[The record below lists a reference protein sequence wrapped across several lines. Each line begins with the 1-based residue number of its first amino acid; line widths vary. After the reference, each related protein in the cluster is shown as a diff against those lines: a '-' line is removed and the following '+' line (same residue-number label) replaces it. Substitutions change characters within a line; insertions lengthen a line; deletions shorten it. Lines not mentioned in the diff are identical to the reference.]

1 MRPVTGSTKLPEQP
15 SVLERRSIQVRGI
28 ERSFAVARGAP
39 PSAVRHTYS
48 SARRSSSRR
57 SQLARVLAQQPSEA
71 WPAAHGCGRDD
82 RIRPGNRRSEVQAPM
97 WSGLVVML
105 HPLPHHPLQVSTAD
119 DQDPV
124 QALSAT
130 GTDLPLDVSVRLR
143 CRDRSLDHPA
153 WPLRTVSI
161 LVAAAPRHKR
171 AYQTESG
178 QSCVLITGRTLGT
191 RQGSTIRQE
200 GHYAGLDV

>member
-1 MRPVTGSTKLPEQP
+1 M
-15 SVLERRSIQVRGI
+15 
-28 ERSFAVARGAP
+28 
-39 PSAVRHTYS
+39 RHTYS

-57 SQLARVLAQQPSEA
+57 SQVARVLAQQPSEA

-82 RIRPGNRRSEVQAPM
+82 RIRPGNRRSEVQAPV

-130 GTDLPLDVSVRLR
+130 GTDLPLNVSVRLR
-143 CRDRSLDHPA
+143 CRDRSLDHPHA
-153 WPLRTVSI
+153 LGKEHRVSRTGVLGVVVVNQEANRRTVQLPGQVPALLSYPRCI
-161 LVAAAPRHKR
+161 WIGRHREPNDRYSAPGPRLTSAVQEERRR
-171 AYQTESG
+171 ALPERPS
-178 QSCVLITGRTLGT
+178 
-191 RQGSTIRQE
+191 
-200 GHYAGLDV
+200 